1 MHALLSATWVLSG
14 AVGKVALVLM
24 LAGIFL
30 IAWGVVH
37 YLGKH
42 SSDIGDK
49 FPHAAWRC
57 ARATLGFLLL
67 FCGIALD
74 LLAVGVRLLIP
85 GRI

>member
-1 MHALLSATWVLSG
+1 MHTLLSAAWLLSG

-30 IAWGVVH
+30 ITWGVVR
-37 YLGKH
+37 YLTKH
-42 SSDIGDK
+42 SADVGDA
-49 FPHAAWRC
+49 FPRAAWRC
-57 ARATLGFLLL
+57 PRSALGFFLL
-67 FCGIALD
+67 FCGIGLD